1 MAQQYRELGSSGA
14 ASRQVANLNQGQFT
28 PDESTSNLA
37 NFAKDLGNFGG
48 DLSAKARR
56 DAAQE
61 ERENKIQDDIDQKR
75 ADSEKTRLRVEAQRK
90 LIESGGENWETAH
103 GAEGVKAGEAP
114 IGGKDTKGNRV
125 KNKSNADVVNPVYKK
140 EYELAFT
147 KRKVDK
153 FQNSLNNRADTQ
165 VNGFYAVWEAGYN
178 KEGHPANGLSFKDF
192 AVEALTNQ
200 KDDWYKNEL
209 SMLPHFGEFADKVNY
224 AAHEKKIAELDQGF
238 RDTLKGKGLADAVND
253 HNEKMRDTYGTDG
266 LPLETIPQQGPRE
279 RNQNKQS
286 TRKPISAVSNL
297 LSSIEELRG
306 TQVDDNGVK
315 RGIYTYNE
323 VHGAFIKDFNDKLL
337 LCNSVNCPVFKS
349 LESIFESPDVH
360 RLLEL
365 DPNTANGIGTKY
377 GNLKEEYDKRYNQV
391 TTDQESKNSE
401 TSKQIKED
409 HTRYI
414 NNIHATARNLK
425 LQGAKGELDESQIA
439 LLERKLL
446 KTHLYDR
453 GDQQFLDDVSDLL
466 IELRNPTVTTKVIP
480 LTKEEQIVVN
490 NFTANLSTSIET
502 LDDIGIEESKILSSN
517 DDPRVQMAKI
527 RALDTKEEA
536 LKTKNAGTDR
546 KLTGFKKTSKD
557 QSELK
562 KIEYKSLADDIRN
575 TERTKEGARTKKFKE
590 FKDSIKS
597 RKRTLDL
604 NLKIS
609 PEDRLNAKNA
619 LDAELQSLQQEEE
632 DYSDEQQT
640 SSFFAF
646 IQDAKKFN
654 IEEVSEKNIKSLQKK
669 IDKINNETLKMSLQ
683 TKITEIRNKRS
694 TQESLKEDL
703 QNLKSF
709 DKSWKKF
716 GSILNGVKELGS
728 KDGLISLRGVQTNY
742 ELDKEFLEAAKLDPS
757 KRNFLDEIVK
767 TEKYLQDKLPEEEK
781 EKERQI
787 RATEIKDSEED
798 RNTKITTAQKF
809 IKGLEESWSETDY
822 DTTKEAI
829 EATYTHYDSDGDP
842 TELNVFPD
850 ERRLALLDRL
860 DDSKT
865 KSSGK
870 VPTISSPE
878 FNPNTFIKF
887 EDKIKG
893 LEGLQGY
900 LLKDAIKDIEAD
912 LRTDYAGFKV
922 PQQIYED
929 LQHELKTKIPG
940 SPVTISPV
948 VHGRKTIRSAFLGKF
963 DKFDKNEEFLK
974 LGGRTAT
981 NLYERVRKV
990 YERKITALTKS
1001 PEFSDLSDV
1010 QKLEKA
1016 ELIAGNLLNTDLS
1029 PDEGGHPDSDWRG
1042 QYKIYKLKY
1051 DEAQQE
1057 ADKQEVEKEIK
1068 LSKTDTKDAET
1079 SPTNET
1085 TTDSNVKSITEY
1097 FGGYVYKNIEFQNKQ
1112 ENQNAL
1118 ELLGIKNG

>member
-14 ASRQVANLNQGQFT
+14 ARRQVANLNQSNFT
-28 PDESTSNLA
+28 PSESTSNYA
-37 NFAKDLGNFGG
+37 DFAQDLFNVGG
-48 DLSAKARR
+48 DLGAKARR

-61 ERENKIQDDIDQKR
+61 AAEKNIQDDIDQKR
-75 ADSEKTRLRVEAQRK
+75 ADEEQTRLRVKAERK
-90 LIESGGENWETAH
+90 LLESGGQDYTTAH
-103 GAEGVKAGEAP
+103 GAEELGAGVP
-114 IGGKDTKGNRV
+114 PVGGKDAKGILIP
-125 KNKSNADVVNPVYKK
+125 NKSNADVVNPVYKK
-140 EYELAFT
+140 EYELAYT
-147 KRKVDK
+147 KRKTDK
-153 FQNSLNNRADTQ
+153 FQNSLNNRADAE
-165 VNGFYAVWEAGYN
+165 VKGWYAVWEEGYG
-178 KEGHPANGLSFKDF
+178 KEGHPAHGLSFEDF
-192 AVEALTNQ
+192 AAVALTNK
-200 KDDWYKNEL
+200 KDDWYKVEL
-209 SMLPHFGEFADKVNY
+209 AHLPHFGEFAKDVNY
-224 AAHEKKIAELDQGF
+224 AAFEKKIAELDQGF

-286 TRKPISAVSNL
+286 TRKPISAASNL

-306 TQVDDNGVK
+306 KQVDDNGVT
-315 RGIYTYNE
+315 RGIYTKNE

-349 LESIFESPDVH
+349 LEAIFESPDVH

-391 TTDQESKNSE
+391 TTAQESKNS
-401 TSKQIKED
+401 TKSKQIKED

-414 NNIHATARNLK
+414 NGMHADLRNLK
-425 LQGAKGELDESQIA
+425 VKGARGELDEDA
-439 LLERKLL
+439 LALIERKLE
-446 KTHLYDR
+446 KTNLYDR

-466 IELRNPTVTTKVIP
+466 IELRSPTVTTKVIP

-490 NFTANLSTSIET
+490 KFTSNLSTSIET

-517 DDPRVQMAKI
+517 DDARVKMAKF
-527 RALDTKEEA
+527 RALDIKKEA
-536 LKTKNAGTDR
+536 LKTKNEGADR
-546 KLTGFKKTSKD
+546 KQTGFKKRSKD
-557 QSELK
+557 LSEMK
-562 KIEYKSLADDIRN
+562 KNEYKSLADDIRN
-575 TERTKEGARTKKFKE
+575 TERTKEGPGRKKKFKE

-609 PEDRLNAKNA
+609 PEDRLNAKDA

-640 SSFFAF
+640 KAVM
-646 IQDAKKFN
+646 DYLDGDEFN
-654 IEEVSEKNIKSLQKK
+654 IEKVTEANITVLTKK
-669 IDKINNETLKMSLQ
+669 LGKINDDTLRMTLR
-683 TKITEIRNKRS
+683 TKITDIKNKLS
-694 TQESLKEDL
+694 SQESLKEDL

-709 DKSWKKF
+709 DKRWKKF

-728 KDGLISLRGVQTNY
+728 KDGLLALRGVQTNF
-742 ELDKEFLEAAKLDPS
+742 ELDKEFLDAAKLDPS

-781 EKERQI
+781 EKERII
-787 RATEIKDSEED
+787 RANEIKVSDED
-798 RNTKITTAQKF
+798 RNTKITTAQKL
-809 IKGLEESWSETDY
+809 IKGLEESWSEADY
-822 DTTKEAI
+822 NTTKEAI
-829 EATYTHYDSDGDP
+829 EETYTHFDADGDP

-850 ERRLALLDRL
+850 ARRLALLDRL

-912 LRTDYAGFKV
+912 LRTDYSAFKV

-929 LQHELKTKIPG
+929 FQHELKTKLPG
-940 SPVTISPV
+940 
-948 VHGRKTIRSAFLGKF
+948 
-963 DKFDKNEEFLK
+963 
-974 LGGRTAT
+974 
-981 NLYERVRKV
+981 
-990 YERKITALTKS
+990 
-1001 PEFSDLSDV
+1001 
-1010 QKLEKA
+1010 
-1016 ELIAGNLLNTDLS
+1016 
-1029 PDEGGHPDSDWRG
+1029 
-1042 QYKIYKLKY
+1042 
-1051 DEAQQE
+1051 
-1057 ADKQEVEKEIK
+1057 
-1068 LSKTDTKDAET
+1068 
-1079 SPTNET
+1079 
-1085 TTDSNVKSITEY
+1085 
-1097 FGGYVYKNIEFQNKQ
+1097 
-1112 ENQNAL
+1112 
-1118 ELLGIKNG
+1118 

>member
-1 MAQQYRELGSSGA
+1 M
-14 ASRQVANLNQGQFT
+14 
-28 PDESTSNLA
+28 
-37 NFAKDLGNFGG
+37 
-48 DLSAKARR
+48 LSK
-56 DAAQE
+56 
-61 ERENKIQDDIDQKR
+61 
-75 ADSEKTRLRVEAQRK
+75 
-90 LIESGGENWETAH
+90 
-103 GAEGVKAGEAP
+103 
-114 IGGKDTKGNRV
+114 
-125 KNKSNADVVNPVYKK
+125 
-140 EYELAFT
+140 
-147 KRKVDK
+147 
-153 FQNSLNNRADTQ
+153 
-165 VNGFYAVWEAGYN
+165 
-178 KEGHPANGLSFKDF
+178 
-192 AVEALTNQ
+192 
-200 KDDWYKNEL
+200 
-209 SMLPHFGEFADKVNY
+209 
-224 AAHEKKIAELDQGF
+224 
-238 RDTLKGKGLADAVND
+238 
-253 HNEKMRDTYGTDG
+253 
-266 LPLETIPQQGPRE
+266 
-279 RNQNKQS
+279 
-286 TRKPISAVSNL
+286 
-297 LSSIEELRG
+297 IEELRG
-306 TQVDDNGVK
+306 KQIDNNGII
-315 RGIYTYNE
+315 RGIYTKNE

-337 LCNSVNCPVFKS
+337 LAKNPNDPIFKS

-365 DPNTANGIGTKY
+365 DPNTANGIGTQY

-391 TTDQESKNSE
+391 TTAQESKNS
-401 TSKQIKED
+401 TKSKQIKEE

-414 NNIHATARNLK
+414 NSIHATARNLK
-425 LQGAKGELDESQIA
+425 LQGAKGELDEDAVA

-466 IELRNPTVTTKVIP
+466 IELRSPTVTTKVIP
-480 LTKEEQIVVN
+480 LTPEEQIVVN
-490 NFTANLSTSIET
+490 KFTANLSTSIET

-517 DDPRVQMAKI
+517 DDPRVKMAKV

-536 LKTKNAGTDR
+536 LKTKNEGTDR
-546 KLTGFKKTSKD
+546 KLTGFKKISKD
-557 QSELK
+557 LSEIK
-562 KIEYKSLADDIRN
+562 KNEYKSLADDIRN
-575 TERTKEGARTKKFKE
+575 TERTKEGTGRKKKFKE
-590 FKDSIKS
+590 FKDSVKS

-640 SSFFAF
+640 KAVM
-646 IQDAKKFN
+646 DYLDGDKFN
-654 IEEVSEKNIKSLQKK
+654 IEKVTEANITVLTKK
-669 IDKINNETLKMSLQ
+669 LGKINDDTLRMTLR
-683 TKITEIRNKRS
+683 TKITEIKNKRS
-694 TQESLKEDL
+694 SQESLKEDL

-709 DKSWKKF
+709 DKRWKKF
-716 GSILNGVKELGS
+716 GSILNSVKELGS
-728 KDGLISLRGVQTNY
+728 KDGLLSLRGVQTNY

-781 EKERQI
+781 ERERQI
-787 RATEIKDSEED
+787 RANEIKVSDED
-798 RNTKITTAQKF
+798 RNTKITTAQKL
-809 IKGLEESWSETDY
+809 IKGLEESWSEDDY
-822 DTTKEAI
+822 NTTKEAI
-829 EATYTHYDSDGDP
+829 EETYTHYDADGDP

-878 FNPNTFIKF
+878 FDPNTFIKF

-912 LRTDYAGFKV
+912 LRIDYAAFKV

-963 DKFDKNEEFLK
+963 DKFDNNEEFLK

-1016 ELIAGNLLNTDLS
+1016 ESIAGNLLNTELS
-1029 PDEGGHPDSDWRG
+1029 PDEGGHPDADWRG
-1042 QYKIYKLKY
+1042 EYKIYKLKY
-1051 DEAQQE
+1051 DDAQVEAE
-1057 ADKQEVEKEIK
+1057 KQEKEGEEIK
-1068 LSKTDTKDAET
+1068 LSKTGTKGTAT
-1079 SPTNET
+1079 GT
-1085 TTDSNVKSITEY
+1085 TTDSNVKSIKKW
-1097 FGGYVYKNIEFQNKQ
+1097 FGGLLYEEVEFQNKQ
-1112 ENQNAL
+1112 ANKDQL
-1118 ELLGIKNG
+1118 KLLGIQG